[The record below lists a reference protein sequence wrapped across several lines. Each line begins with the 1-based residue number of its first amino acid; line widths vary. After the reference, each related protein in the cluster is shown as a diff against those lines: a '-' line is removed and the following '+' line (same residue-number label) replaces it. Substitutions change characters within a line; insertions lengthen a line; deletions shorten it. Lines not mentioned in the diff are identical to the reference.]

1 MKSELKQERYGLLK
15 IQGLRC
21 RDWKLLGIFLRKLR
35 DIYMI
40 MYINSRAYLQ
50 RSQAGLD
57 LKNLIDLGGFC
68 KIARHRTNLMVT
80 GKGKGLDAKQPGLSS
95 SFDQERAG
103 RERRPCPAKSPV
115 TRRPRSAGETL
126 NGERTRGSRIRA
138 HRRRGWKGVAGF
150 RRGGTGGI
158 CGQRRRFPWPAA
170 LWHSAGFGNW
180 RR

>member
-1 MKSELKQERYGLLK
+1 
-15 IQGLRC
+15 
-21 RDWKLLGIFLRKLR
+21 
-35 DIYMI
+35 
-40 MYINSRAYLQ
+40 MYINSGIYLQ
-50 RSQAGLD
+50 RSQVGLD

-95 SFDQERAG
+95 SFGQERAG

-126 NGERTRGSRIRA
+126 NGERRTRGSRICA

-158 CGQRRRFPWPAA
+158 CGRRRSGTRLASGIGGGDVARRRRLHGGLSFLRSAPWPAERGLPA
-170 LWHSAGFGNW
+170 AVVLGPGEL
-180 RR
+180 RG